1 MNIGERKLTHDLD
14 TILPDID
21 LECKICGKE
30 KEVRH
35 HHCEHKDLITIES
48 LAVMSQESK
57 THMKSSNTYLT
68 GTVDLTDKISMLE
81 NMENTWHSQIKIITF
96 TFFLLLFH
104 TDKLE
109 DDEAPD
115 CRPVYSTQY
124 TAGYTLSDQV

>member
-1 MNIGERKLTHDLD
+1 MDHREKLAEDWKANLIEVEPDDDLAETDNETGEEQT
-14 TILPDID
+14 
-21 LECKICGKE
+21 
-30 KEVRH
+30 
-35 HHCEHKDLITIES
+35 
-48 LAVMSQESK
+48 A
-57 THMKSSNTYLT
+57 NTYLT
-68 GTVDLTDKISMLE
+68 GTEDLTDKISMLE

-115 CRPVYSTQY
+115 CRPVHSTQY